1 MGRTVNALEAGT
13 TSPYVNALIEL
24 GDLVMKRAYS
34 TWLFV
39 NDTIYM
45 TLAEDGRKYKR
56 CLKFLHTFTR
66 EVLLG
71 FFARLCTGNGTRKL
85 FVQPFILRSL
95 FILPALAFIL
105 LIDVSFTQRR
115 RKSRLYQG
123 YCLVLLDY
131 VNKAIGSKLLN
142 LFV

>member
-1 MGRTVNALEAGT
+1 MRIAETAMGRTVNALEAGT

-56 CLKFLHTFTR
+56 CLKFLHKFTR

-71 FFARLCTGNGTRKL
+71 FFVRLCTGKGSRKL
-85 FVQPFILRSL
+85 FVWSFI
-95 FILPALAFIL
+95 
-105 LIDVSFTQRR
+105 
-115 RKSRLYQG
+115 
-123 YCLVLLDY
+123 
-131 VNKAIGSKLLN
+131 
-142 LFV
+142 